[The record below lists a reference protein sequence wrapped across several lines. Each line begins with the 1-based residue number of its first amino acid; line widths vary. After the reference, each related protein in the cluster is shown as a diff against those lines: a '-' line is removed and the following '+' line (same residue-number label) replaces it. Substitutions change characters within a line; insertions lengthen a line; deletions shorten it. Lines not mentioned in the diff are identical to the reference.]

1 MAIWKKTTT
10 VKLMND
16 HMLGTMC
23 EHVGL
28 QITELGDDYIKATMP
43 VDHRTRQYMGIMHG
57 GAYVVLAETIGSL
70 GANLCCPE
78 GFYVVGLEINA
89 NHVRAGKPP
98 YVTGI
103 TRPLHI
109 GTSTTVWETKI
120 YDVEDN
126 LVSVSRLTTMIL
138 KNKS

>member
-1 MAIWKKTTT
+1 MSPAHFVRK
-10 VKLMND
+10 
-16 HMLGTMC
+16 G
-23 EHVGL
+23 
-28 QITELGDDYIKATMP
+28 
-43 VDHRTRQYMGIMHG
+43 RSQY
-57 GAYVVLAETIGSL
+57 
-70 GANLCCPE
+70 E
-78 GFYVVGLEINA
+78 GFYVVGLEVNA

-126 LVSVSRLTTMIL
+126 LLSVSRLTTMIL